1 MAPIDKAANNV
12 AFICKRFYAQVLL
25 DELGLVGSSS
35 STYSKIE
42 QFSPDDII
50 RQHQTDMWEKFNI
63 TVEDNMKTLP
73 DIYWIPKLHKT
84 PVKFRFIIASKCCT
98 TKSLSKDLSSIFS
111 LFQKQI
117 ETYHNKAHFY
127 SGIKSC

>member
-63 TVEDNMKTLP
+63 TVEDNMKTLL
-73 DIYWIPKLHKT
+73 DIYIL
-84 PVKFRFIIASKCCT
+84 I
-98 TKSLSKDLSSIFS
+98 
-111 LFQKQI
+111 
-117 ETYHNKAHFY
+117 
-127 SGIKSC
+127 